1 MTWGFFFRVSRF
13 NVLLLLL
20 LLLLLM
26 VFVGFLWW
34 CWSSTDARVGRCGAF
49 AGGGEVSLERFYQVG
64 EKGVGVVLTL
74 FEAS

>member
-1 MTWGFFFRVSRF
+1 MDIMKEE
-13 NVLLLLL
+13 L
-20 LLLLLM
+20 
-26 VFVGFLWW
+26 
-34 CWSSTDARVGRCGAF
+34 SSTDARVGRCGAF

>member
-1 MTWGFFFRVSRF
+1 
-13 NVLLLLL
+13 
-20 LLLLLM
+20 M
-26 VFVGFLWW
+26 VFVGFLW

>member
-20 LLLLLM
+20 LM
-26 VFVGFLWW
+26 VFVGFLW

>member
-1 MTWGFFFRVSRF
+1 MTWGFFRVSRF

-20 LLLLLM
+20 LLLLM
-26 VFVGFLWW
+26 VFVGFLW
-34 CWSSTDARVGRCGAF
+34 CWSSTDASIGRCGAF

>member
-1 MTWGFFFRVSRF
+1 MAWGFFRVSRF

-26 VFVGFLWW
+26 VFVGFLW
-34 CWSSTDARVGRCGAF
+34 CLSSTDARVGRCGAF